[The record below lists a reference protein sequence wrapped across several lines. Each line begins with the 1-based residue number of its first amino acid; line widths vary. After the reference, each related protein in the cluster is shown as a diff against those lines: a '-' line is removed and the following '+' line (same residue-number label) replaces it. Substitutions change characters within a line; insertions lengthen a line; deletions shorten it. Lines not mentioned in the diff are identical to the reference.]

1 MVHGR
6 LYMFLEQ
13 NNCFYNYQFGFRNN
27 HSTNHASI
35 EIAEQIRNVFDKSI
49 FTCGVYR
56 HLQKAFDTV
65 NHEFLL
71 TISITSWSKATIYS
85 DRRE

>member
-35 EIAEQIRNVFDKSI
+35 EIAEQIRNFFDKI
-49 FTCGVYR
+49 FFTCGVYR

-65 NHEFLL
+65 NHEFL
-71 TISITSWSKATIYS
+71 
-85 DRRE
+85 